1 MVVTVE
7 ASRQLVQLPSDQFD
21 IAIRNSREPWPKLS
35 CDLIGR
41 IRFVPVGSPRYVA
54 DLTRGG
60 ALDWSRATLIHT
72 AAASE
77 DWETW
82 CNHSQTDIG
91 SARKFVVSSAQL
103 ALEAA
108 ADGLGLAI
116 GRLPIIDDD
125 IAAGRLAIAVDHVV
139 PVMSGYWL
147 VKPPGL
153 ETRREI
159 VAFRNWLLKEM
170 SQLRWNGHSEG
181 KAASQS
187 A

>member
-1 MVVTVE
+1 
-7 ASRQLVQLPSDQFD
+7 
-21 IAIRNSREPWPKLS
+21 
-35 CDLIGR
+35 
-41 IRFVPVGSPRYVA
+41 
-54 DLTRGG
+54 
-60 ALDWSRATLIHT
+60 
-72 AAASE
+72 
-77 DWETW
+77 
-82 CNHSQTDIG
+82 
-91 SARKFVVSSAQL
+91 L

-125 IAAGRLAIAVDHVV
+125 IEAGRLAMAVDHVV
-139 PVMSGYWL
+139 PVLSGYWL

-170 SQLRWNGHSEG
+170 SQLRWNGHG
-181 KAASQS
+181 AKAAASHP

>member
-1 MVVTVE
+1 MRCT
-7 ASRQLVQLPSDQFD
+7 QFYPMND
-21 IAIRNSREPWPKLS
+21 AHHN
-35 CDLIGR
+35 
-41 IRFVPVGSPRYVA
+41 
-54 DLTRGG
+54 
-60 ALDWSRATLIHT
+60 
-72 AAASE
+72 
-77 DWETW
+77 
-82 CNHSQTDIG
+82 
-91 SARKFVVSSAQL
+91 KFVVSSAQL

-108 ADGLGLAI
+108 ADGIGLAI

-159 VAFRNWLLKEM
+159 IAFRNWLLKEA
-170 SQLRWNGHSEG
+170 SQLKWNGLRE
-181 KAASQS
+181 ARASLP